1 MRINKK
7 GALVMVKEKIIVN
20 YKGIDYEIVFNLN
33 VMEEIQEEYGS
44 IEAWGNKTDNET
56 EPDMKA
62 VIFGLTCMVNEG
74 IEIYNEDNEDDK
86 DFKPRKLL
94 TKKQVGRLIS
104 EIGLEEVTRKL
115 NKSVTES
122 TKSDEKN

>member
-1 MRINKK
+1 
-7 GALVMVKEKIIVN
+7 MVKEKIIVN

-33 VMEEIQEEYGS
+33 VMEEIQDEYGS

-56 EPDMKA
+56 EPNMKA

>member
-1 MRINKK
+1 
-7 GALVMVKEKIIVN
+7 MVKEKIIVN

-33 VMEEIQEEYGS
+33 VMEEIQDEYGS

-74 IEIYNEDNEDDK
+74 IEIYNEDHEDDE

-94 TKKQVGRLIS
+94 SKKQVGRLIS
-104 EIGLEEVTRKL
+104 EIGLAEVTSKL